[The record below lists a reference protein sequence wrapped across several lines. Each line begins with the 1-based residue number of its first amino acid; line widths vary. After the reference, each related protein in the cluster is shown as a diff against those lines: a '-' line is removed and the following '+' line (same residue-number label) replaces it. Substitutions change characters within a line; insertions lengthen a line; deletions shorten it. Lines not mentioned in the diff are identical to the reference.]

1 MPMIITLLA
10 TLLMLS
16 ACTNTDHFRPL
27 GEPAPK
33 AQPEMIK
40 QQ

>member
-1 MPMIITLLA
+1 MPLIPTVLAALL
-10 TLLMLS
+10 LLS
-16 ACTNTDHFRPL
+16 ACTNTDHYRPL

>member
-1 MPMIITLLA
+1 MPLITTVLAALL
-10 TLLMLS
+10 LLS
-16 ACTNTDHFRPL
+16 ACANTDHYRPL

-33 AQPEMIK
+33 AQPEIIK